1 MVKVPVGVAYG
12 VNVDE
17 IRQML
22 VDAVRKL
29 EEKQP
34 DGRDIIST
42 EKPVSVVFDSFGD
55 NSVNLFVTYW
65 VLVEQKFMMTGRVK
79 EVVYNTLN
87 AHNVEIP
94 FPQRD
99 IHIRSVET
107 PIGVRKE

>member
-1 MVKVPVGVAYG
+1 
-12 VNVDE
+12 
-17 IRQML
+17 
-22 VDAVRKL
+22 
-29 EEKQP
+29 
-34 DGRDIIST
+34 
-42 EKPVSVVFDSFGD
+42 
-55 NSVNLFVTYW
+55 
-65 VLVEQKFMMTGRVK
+65 MMTGRVK